1 MTEEILD
8 AVVEEPGPVEAPFP
22 LPIDLPE
29 ATANQEPAAAS
40 WQEMYDNP
48 WLMLSMLFFV
58 TAALGIPFL
67 WRSRAFSVP
76 MKLLLTVVVLAY
88 TVLLFWLTWQVM
100 VWSYN
105 RLLEA

>member
-1 MTEEILD
+1 MMTDDVLD
-8 AVVEEPGPVEAPFP
+8 AVVEERGREEAPFP
-22 LPIDLPE
+22 LPIDTPD
-29 ATANQEPAAAS
+29 AADEPAPAT

-67 WRSRAFSVP
+67 WRSRAFSTVT
-76 MKLLLTVVVLAY
+76 KLLLTVVVLAY
-88 TVLLFWLTWQVM
+88 TALLFWLTWQVM

-105 RLLEA
+105 RVIEA